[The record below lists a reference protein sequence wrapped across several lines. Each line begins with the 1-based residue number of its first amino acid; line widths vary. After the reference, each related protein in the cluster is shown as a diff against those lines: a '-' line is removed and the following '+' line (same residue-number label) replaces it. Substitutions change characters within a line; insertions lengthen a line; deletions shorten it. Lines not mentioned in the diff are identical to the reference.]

1 MKNTLINKKV
11 VAVIAGSIM
20 SLSSLSFS
28 TGIFVAGAVIVMPS
42 TVHAASKKVERQ
54 MRKAERLEKKSKKA
68 EEKWKATQK
77 KEFEK
82 ESKSG
87 VIANCGAPGQLPCN

>member
-1 MKNTLINKKV
+1 MKNTKINKKV

-28 TGIFVAGAVIVMPS
+28 TGILVAGVMPS